1 MTSEALAD
9 PLSQDWV
16 GVTFTNP
23 ATGEEIEVREVGR
36 DDRGEVLR
44 ARLTVQPGGT
54 GPPRHVHPVIEEEFH
69 VESGELTV
77 WLDGELRTLA
87 PGDSARVPPGT
98 PHGFENRSDRPVVFE
113 GVARPGLRLIHVLA
127 TLFGLAQDGEVDDDG
142 APGFLQ
148 AMVFAR
154 EMRDV
159 LYLVSPPYPVQ
170 RALWTVFAPLGRAL
184 GYRATYDRYLR
195 PAFWEDASLGQG
207 SAGPG
212 PGHQESHAG
221 V

>member
-1 MTSEALAD
+1 M
-9 PLSQDWV
+9 
-16 GVTFTNP
+16 
-23 ATGEEIEVREVGR
+23 
-36 DDRGEVLR
+36 
-44 ARLTVQPGGT
+44 
-54 GPPRHVHPVIEEEFH
+54 IEEEFH
-69 VESGELTV
+69 VEAGELTV
-77 WLDGELRTLA
+77 WLDGELRALT
-87 PGDSARVPPGT
+87 PGQSALVAPGT
-98 PHGFENRSDRPVVFE
+98 PHGFENRSERPVVFE

-127 TLFGLAQDGEVDDDG
+127 TLFGLAHDGEVDDDG

-154 EMRDV
+154 EMQDV

-184 GYRATYDRYLR
+184 GYQPTYDRYLR
-195 PAFWEDASLGQG
+195 PGFWDDARQAQG

-212 PGHQESHAG
+212 PGDQESHTG